1 MNTPLLFRTVA
12 YVVGFLC
19 AACIQAF
26 SADPITLDQLHAERS
41 ALYENLRQG
50 KVDEALARLQSLTP
64 PTGVSAGFFGARELV
79 AVSFHARNRVDFA
92 TSQTAAREAVKLLTS
107 KRIVQFT
114 GRGER
119 AAAYRLLARLQQ
131 RVLADETGARA
142 SWVASLR
149 EEPEDEQA
157 RQALQR
163 IDSRRDY
170 EAGRTA
176 AIAREELKP
185 GYVPMP
191 APKQ

>member
-1 MNTPLLFRTVA
+1 MNTPLSLRA
-12 YVVGFLC
+12 
-19 AACIQAF
+19 AACIVGLWSLTFIQIY
-26 SADPITLDQLHAERS
+26 SAEPITLDQLKTERGT
-41 ALYENLRQG
+41 LYENLRQG
-50 KVDEALARLQSLTP
+50 KVEEALARLQSLTP

-79 AVSFHARNRVDFA
+79 AVSFQARNRVDFA
-92 TSQTAAREAVKLLTS
+92 TSRAAAREAVKLLTS
-107 KRIVQFT
+107 ERIAQFT

-170 EAGRTA
+170 EAGRAA

-191 APKQ
+191 APRQ